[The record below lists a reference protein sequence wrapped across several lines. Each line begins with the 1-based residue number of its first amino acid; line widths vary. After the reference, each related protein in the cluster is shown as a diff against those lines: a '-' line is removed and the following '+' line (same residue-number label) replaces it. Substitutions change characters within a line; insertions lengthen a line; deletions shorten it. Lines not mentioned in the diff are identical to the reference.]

1 MINNNSTEV
10 KELSVNLLSVLCIK
24 NKNYRFD
31 MLVLKHLVKMTMNGT
46 RDSDSIVRFRS
57 EVALVNLLGLKTDND
72 LFKVYNFF

>member
-1 MINNNSTEV
+1 MWNA
-10 KELSVNLLSVLCIK
+10 LFHLCIK